1 MFRFS
6 GLQCELLRVGV
17 FLSMSW
23 SSPELL
29 CIMVFPSLSLLLG
42 SIAQS
47 GLVSPKTLMEALY
60 VLWLATGCARA
71 FSFTVLL
78 RVHFLSFSIEGG

>member
-17 FLSMSW
+17 FLAMSW

-29 CIMVFPSLSLLLG
+29 FIMVFPSLSLLLG

-47 GLVSPKTLMEALY
+47 GLVSPRTLMEALY
-60 VLWLATGCARA
+60 MLWLATVVLGHSFYSA
-71 FSFTVLL
+71 FKSSLPLVLC
-78 RVHFLSFSIEGG
+78 